1 MKTEQVKL
9 TKLKV
14 NSENPRTITK
24 DKFDKLINSILVFP
38 RMLEIRPIVVDGDYT
53 ALGGNQRTE
62 ALKAIAKMEI
72 TTIAERLTEVSDFQR
87 MSKAEQED
95 LIRYWD
101 AWLLGEKKVQV
112 IKADELTEDERK
124 QFIIKDNN
132 SFGSYDWDMLANS
145 WDADLLT
152 DWGLDFPTDWDTTEE
167 EAREASDEV
176 SAKKLSDRYI
186 VPPFSILD
194 TRQGYW
200 KERKKIW
207 NELIG
212 DDGCTRDNKNNYIN
226 KNPDNWE
233 NKPYKG
239 GIVREKSVSILDPVM
254 AEVVCEWYGIDKGKS
269 FDVFAGDTAF
279 GYVSS
284 SKGMSFTGIELRE
297 EQAAINNERTK
308 SLTAKYI
315 CDDGRNVLKHI
326 EEESQDLLFS
336 CPPYYNLEVYS
347 NDERDA
353 SNQQSYDDFIKI
365 IEEAF
370 SNAVKC
376 LKNNRFAVV
385 VVGDVR
391 DRKTGAYYCFQDDI
405 KRIFRNNGLV
415 LYNEI
420 VLIQPI
426 GNAALRA
433 NVNMR
438 NRKTVKVHEYV
449 LVFYKGDTSKIKDN
463 FKTIEYASEDME
475 QFTMDE

>member
-1 MKTEQVKL
+1 MNRLKIGISDVYPNEGQVEGL
-9 TKLKV
+9 PA
-14 NSENPRTITK
+14 NPR
-24 DKFDKLINSILVFP
+24 
-38 RMLEIRPIVVDGDYT
+38 
-53 ALGGNQRTE
+53 
-62 ALKAIAKMEI
+62 
-72 TTIAERLTEVSDFQR
+72 
-87 MSKAEQED
+87 
-95 LIRYWD
+95 
-101 AWLLGEKKVQV
+101 
-112 IKADELTEDERK
+112 
-124 QFIIKDNN
+124 IIKDEKFKKLVK
-132 SFGSYDWDMLANS
+132 SIKDLPEMTEAR
-145 WDADLLT
+145 DLLVYPHNGKYIVIGGNMRLRAYRELGWKEVPCCILPENMPVDKLREIVIQDNNPFGET
-152 DWGLDFPTDWDTTEE
+152 DWNMIANEWDVEELKDWGVDLPAEWYYSEKEKCEE
-167 EAREASDEV
+167 SEEV

-212 DDGCTRDNKNNYIN
+212 DDGCTRDNADNRIN
-226 KNPDNWE
+226 VSSEYWD
-233 NKPYKG
+233 NKPYHG
-239 GIVREKSVSILDPVM
+239 GKIKEQNVSILDPVM
-254 AEVVCEWYGIDKGKS
+254 AEIVCEWYGIDKGKS

-315 CDDGRNVLKHI
+315 CDDGRNVLSHI

-353 SNQQSYDDFIKI
+353 SNQQSYDGFINI
-365 IEEAF
+365 IEDAF
-370 SNAVKC
+370 SNAIKC
-376 LKNNRFAVV
+376 LKDNRFAVV

-405 KRIFRNNGLV
+405 KRIFRKNGMV

-420 VLIQPI
+420 ILIQPI

-433 NVNMR
+433 NTYMK

-475 QFTMDE
+475 QFTMGE